1 MALILYHHNSS
12 VCAAKV
18 RVAFAEKGLDWE
30 SRLMR
35 LDGDQ
40 FDPAYVRL
48 NPMSVVP
55 TLVHDGKAIIESNVI
70 LEYLEDAFPEP
81 SLRPASA
88 HDRAEARL
96 LMKRLDDDA
105 TGLHHAASIL
115 TYAIAYRHHL
125 IEQAGGPGR
134 SRLAAAIE
142 RSMNRKS
149 RLWLEDAVFRGT
161 DAPSFRDAVLRFDR
175 ALAGIEER
183 LAFSDWLAGPGFSIA
198 DAAYLPYM
206 IRLDLLHLKVL
217 WRDRP
222 LIADWFGRLKARQG
236 LAAVMDWYEPRNL
249 EVLTGRGLEAAEAV
263 EAMLVHGAE

>member
-1 MALILYHHNSS
+1 MSLILHHHNSS

-18 RVAFAEKGLDWE
+18 RVAFAEKELDWE

-55 TLVHDGKAIIESNVI
+55 TLVHDGRAIIESNVI

-81 SLRPASA
+81 SLRPEAA
-88 HDRAEARL
+88 GDRAEARL
-96 LMKRLDDDA
+96 LMMRLDDDA
-105 TGLHHAASIL
+105 SGLHHAASIL
-115 TYAIAYRHHL
+115 TFAIAYRHHL
-125 IEQAGGPGR
+125 IEQAGGLGRPGL
-134 SRLAAAIE
+134 SAAIE

-161 DAPSFRDAVLRFDR
+161 DSPSYREAVQRFDQ
-175 ALAGIEER
+175 ALAGFEER
-183 LAFSDWLAGPGFSIA
+183 LALSDWLAGPEFSIA

-206 IRLDLLHLKVL
+206 IRLDLLQLNVL

-222 LIADWFGRLKARQG
+222 LVADWFGRLKARPG
-236 LAAVMDWYEPRNL
+236 FAAVMDWYEPRNL
-249 EVLTGRGLEAAEAV
+249 EVLTGRGREAMEAAEAV
-263 EAMLVHGAE
+263 LVHGAQ

>member
-1 MALILYHHNSS
+1 MSLILHHHNSS

-55 TLVHDGKAIIESNVI
+55 TLVHDGKAIIESNII

-81 SLRPASA
+81 SLRPVSA
-88 HDRAEARL
+88 RDRAEARL
-96 LMKRLDDDA
+96 LMMRLDDDA
-105 TGLHHAASIL
+105 SGLHHAASVL
-115 TYAIAYRHHL
+115 TFAIAYRHHL
-125 IEQAGGPGR
+125 IEQAGGLERP
-134 SRLAAAIE
+134 RLAAAIE
-142 RSMNRKS
+142 RSMNPKS

-161 DAPSFRDAVLRFDR
+161 DSPSFRGAVLRFDR
-175 ALAGIEER
+175 ALAEFEKR
-183 LAFSDWLAGPGFSIA
+183 LASSGWLAGPGFSIA

-206 IRLDLLHLKVL
+206 IRLDLLQLNLL

-222 LIADWFGRLKARQG
+222 LVADWFGRLRSRPG
-236 LAAVMDWYEPRNL
+236 FAAVMDWYDPRNL
-249 EVLTGRGLEAAEAV
+249 EVLIGRGREAKEAAEAV
-263 EAMLVHGAE
+263 LVHGAE